1 MMASDGHNDNNDS
14 VVHGTDVTM
23 KIMMIMT
30 LVVMVIDTDD
40 DDNASMNTVTTGNIS
55 SYIPGLCSLSY
66 PVLCYNQW
74 LIQMMP
80 EILR

>member
-30 LVVMVIDTDD
+30 LDTDDDD